1 MIFEPREAYYELNG
15 KVTTLNFSNKKLYG
29 LPKIKHVADPQKTS
43 KVIYKTCH
51 QALCL

>member
-29 LPKIKHVADPQKTS
+29 LPKINMWQIPKKHQK
-43 KVIYKTCH
+43 
-51 QALCL
+51 